1 MKADKLI
8 INKKNI
14 NNYFRN
20 RPTINTRRYR
30 MNQFIRVPEVIVIDD
45 EGNNLGAMPT
55 AQALQMAEAKELDLI
70 EVSPL
75 AQPPVCRITD
85 YGKFQYQ
92 QSRSQQK
99 AKQHV
104 KKVGV
109 KGVRLSFKIGE
120 HDLDIRRKQA
130 EKFLEQGH
138 KVRVEMR
145 LRGREK
151 SYAFKEKTREV
162 IQKFIVGLSTDVK
175 VEKDIDQMGGTL
187 TIMISKK

>member
-1 MKADKLI
+1 MAQDQKI
-8 INKKNI
+8 INQKNI

-20 RPTINTRRYR
+20 KQQSPTRRYR
-30 MNQFIRVPEVIVIDD
+30 MNQFIRVPEVVVIDD
-45 EGNNLGAMPT
+45 NGEHLGVMPT
-55 AQALQMAEAKELDLI
+55 SKALELAEAKELDLI

-75 AQPPVCRITD
+75 ASPPVCRITD

-92 QSRSQQK
+92 QSRNQQK
-99 AKQHV
+99 AKHHV
-104 KKVGV
+104 KKVEI

-120 HDLDIRRKQA
+120 HDLNIRRKQA

-151 SYAFKEKTREV
+151 APAFREKTREV
-162 IQKFIVGLSTDVK
+162 IQKFITGLQADVK
-175 VEKDIDQMGGTL
+175 VEKDMDQQGGTL